1 MLATLREGCRS
12 LIFELAVMSQ
22 AISSI
27 ERHLTS
33 KDKQVRLKALKLL
46 LRHPD
51 ATPIQLVRCL
61 CSVDNRNFE
70 FLEIFELGSAMRES
84 WSRLRGVT
92 DDEVYEYLSSLYAS
106 DPTRNI
112 NHVVHVLEVL
122 CTRRALAML
131 EEFRT
136 SAPAWS
142 RFSVERVASY
152 ISQQLVS
159 NDS

>member
-1 MLATLREGCRS
+1 M
-12 LIFELAVMSQ
+12 AVMSQ
-22 AISSI
+22 DISSI

-33 KDKQVRLKALKLL
+33 KDKQVRLKALKLI

-61 CSVDNRNFE
+61 CSDDNRNFE
-70 FLEIFELGSAMRES
+70 FLEMFELGSAMRES

-92 DDEVYEYLSSLYAS
+92 DDEVYEYLSSLYAA

-112 NHVVHVLEVL
+112 NHVVHVLELL
-122 CTRRALAML
+122 CSRRALDML
-131 EEFRT
+131 EELRA
-136 SAPAWS
+136 SAPSAS
-142 RFSVERVASY
+142 RLLVERVASY
-152 ISQQLVS
+152 ISHQLVS